1 MGERVV
7 VGKLAD
13 GTFGLQVSK
22 ENVSA
27 TGGANTDQLLFDSRR
42 SRVGIVYAG
51 GFQSSLSSALNFRG
65 TKTALSYI
73 PLVTVTETAVGED
86 EGVNTGNDF
95 DWMDN
100 ISFFQFKKEELT
112 PFQMYRRVSA
122 SYGTSNFSAVGG
134 LGFTNRNQYGSSGA
148 CTNLSFRVLRIPCA
162 YGYMTDA
169 NFTGSGSK
177 KRVLIGKNTNTNHGF
192 SNASPGFGVYVSR
205 PGKDVTTCSA
215 DDLIFHTDKGQTG
228 SSFVAAGLFQ
238 ATEVRRVANVP
249 RADLSITASSTG
261 AQVVIN
267 NVYSSLGATFGAPV
281 IAGTSATTTGT
292 TGSGSGG
299 SSTGSI
305 TVSGLTNVSATQ
317 TITFTGNNI
326 PLTGAIMPTFSTA
339 SLF

>member
-51 GFQSSLSSALNFRG
+51 GFQSSLSSTLNFRG

-73 PLVTVTETAVGED
+73 PLVTVAETAVGED
-86 EGVNTGNDF
+86 ECVTTSNAF
-95 DWMDN
+95 DWTDN
-100 ISFFQFKKEELT
+100 ISFFQFKPQTIE
-112 PFQMYRRVSA
+112 PFQMYRSVSA
-122 SYGTSNFSAVGG
+122 SYGTTTQAAVSGR
-134 LGFTNRNQYGSSGA
+134 NRYGASGA

-261 AQVVIN
+261 SQITIN

-281 IAGTSATTTGT
+281 IAGASATTTGT

-299 SSTGSI
+299 SSTGS
-305 TVSGLTNVSATQ
+305 VSIVPGTLQTTQ

>member
-51 GFQSSLSSALNFRG
+51 GFQSSLSSTLNFRG

-73 PLVTVTETAVGED
+73 PLVTVAETAVGED
-86 EGVNTGNDF
+86 ESVTTSNAF
-95 DWMDN
+95 DWTDN
-100 ISFFQFKKEELT
+100 ISFFQFKPQTIE
-112 PFQMYRRVSA
+112 PFQMYRSVSA
-122 SYGTSNFSAVGG
+122 SYGTTTQAAVSGR
-134 LGFTNRNQYGSSGA
+134 NRYGASGA

-261 AQVVIN
+261 SQITIN

-299 SSTGSI
+299 SSTGS
-305 TVSGLTNVSATQ
+305 VSIVPGTLQTTQ

>member
-27 TGGANTDQLLFDSRR
+27 TGGVNTDQLLFDSRR
-42 SRVGIVYAG
+42 NRVGIVYAG
-51 GFQSSLSSALNFRG
+51 GFQSSLSSTLNFRG

-73 PLVTVTETAVGED
+73 PLVTVAETAVGED
-86 EGVNTGNDF
+86 ESVSGNNAF
-95 DWMDN
+95 DWTDN
-100 ISFFQFKKEELT
+100 ISFFQFKTQTIE
-112 PFQMYRRVSA
+112 PFQMYRSVAA
-122 SYGTSNFSAVGG
+122 SYGTTTQAAVSGR
-134 LGFTNRNQYGSSGA
+134 NRYGTSGA

-228 SSFVAAGLFQ
+228 SSFVAAGVFQ

-261 AQVVIN
+261 SQITIN

-281 IAGTSATTTGT
+281 IAGASATTTGT

-305 TVSGLTNVSATQ
+305 TTSFGTLQTTQ